1 MMERIYKE
9 KRKHESAFKLA
20 KLLIAED
27 HSWKLSSR
35 KEDTGKTNPM
45 GDIAPP
51 KPEKSENLEGTTL
64 TPLLIAT
71 STGIVEIV
79 KEILRVHPQAVDHV
93 TPDKSWN
100 ILHVA
105 ISHRQLEIFRIV
117 RKMEIPMARLV
128 RRIDEDGYTILHHV
142 GVMEYY
148 TGGTVPGPA
157 LQLQEELL
165 WFEVCPSVY
174 GTYPYII
181 FIISK
186 LISW

>member
-1 MMERIYKE
+1 MY
-9 KRKHESAFKLA
+9 
-20 KLLIAED
+20 
-27 HSWKLSSR
+27 
-35 KEDTGKTNPM
+35 
-45 GDIAPP
+45 
-51 KPEKSENLEGTTL
+51 
-64 TPLLIAT
+64 
-71 STGIVEIV
+71 
-79 KEILRVHPQAVDHV
+79 PQAVDHV

-148 TGGTVPGPA
+148 TGGTVPGPV

-165 WFEVCPSVY
+165 WFEVCPSFY
-174 GTYPYII
+174 GTYPYVI